1 MAMDSDEMI
10 DSGGG
15 DSSSSS
21 SRSSSS
27 SAQSS
32 KTSSKNT
39 KVKKAIEDAGRQANQ
54 NSVQQLQ
61 DQARQAGERAAS
73 YKRGGTM
80 RKTKANR
87 GMAKLHRGE
96 DIMAPRKKKSRM
108 RGRRG
113 GR

>member
-1 MAMDSDEMI
+1 MPLPEGLQDMESS
-10 DSGGG
+10 SGG
-15 DSSSSS
+15 SSGSLPTERRR
-21 SRSSSS
+21 SRAPSRTPAARS
-27 SAQSS
+27 
-32 KTSSKNT
+32 TSPASMNCS
-39 KVKKAIEDAGRQANQ
+39 E
-54 NSVQQLQ
+54 
-61 DQARQAGERAAS
+61 QAREAGERASS

>member
-1 MAMDSDEMI
+1 MPLPEGLQDMESSSGGSSGDSD
-10 DSGGG
+10 
-15 DSSSSS
+15 
-21 SRSSSS
+21 R
-27 SAQSS
+27 
-32 KTSSKNT
+32 KK
-39 KVKKAIEDAGRQANQ
+39 KVKSAVKDAGRSLNQ
-54 NSVQQLQ
+54 SSVDELRE
-61 DQARQAGERAAS
+61 QAREAGERASS